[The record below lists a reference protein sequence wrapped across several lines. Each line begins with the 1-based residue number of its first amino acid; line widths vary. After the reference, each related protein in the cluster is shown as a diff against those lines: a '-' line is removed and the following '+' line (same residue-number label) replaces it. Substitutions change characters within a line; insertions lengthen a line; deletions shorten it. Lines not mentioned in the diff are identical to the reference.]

1 MYKYGYALEK
11 FGRAIHSLAVGEEE
25 IRKRL
30 LIVFQGDLLCITP
43 EQLPKKVR
51 KDYKWIIE
59 QIQKYDE
66 KYKGQK
72 EYYESFENGA
82 EKYTHLLPTK
92 IEATLHRI
100 KRKTAAKIAERIY
113 AIWEVV
119 EEENTRKN
127 KAK

>member
-1 MYKYGYALEK
+1 MYKYSYALEK
-11 FGRAIHSLAVGEEE
+11 FGRAIYSLAVGEEE

-30 LIVFQGDLLCITP
+30 LIIFQGDLLCITP
-43 EQLPKKVR
+43 EHLPEKVR
-51 KDYKWIIE
+51 EDYKWILK

-66 KYKGQK
+66 KYKDQK
-72 EYYESFENGA
+72 KYFESFENGA
-82 EKYTHLLPTK
+82 ERYAHLLPTK

-119 EEENTRKN
+119 EEESTRTK
-127 KAK
+127 